1 MNRKRRAGPRK
12 GRARESWRILGRITG
27 VVLLAV
33 LVAGIVWWVHQPLLQ
48 LSHLPMS
55 NIQVRGNHH
64 VTKEDIFSQAGV
76 QAPVNAFQLDL
87 EEMAG
92 RIMAHPWI
100 RSVSIERRLPSG
112 LIITVEERQPIGLL
126 TSGKTYLLSTDGL
139 ILAEI
144 KKSPTRVLPR
154 FRPAWRAKYRVG
166 EQLDDPHLLGGLEL
180 LGALRDTPVLRQAEL
195 EEITV
200 EADGYYVLHLA
211 EGRPILRL
219 GPIEPLR
226 QLTRL
231 EIALRHRGQK
241 LENFAYVD
249 LRFPGRVIL
258 KPWRKEDEGWDGR
271 TT

>member
-1 MNRKRRAGPRK
+1 MRKRRRQDLWI
-12 GRARESWRILGRITG
+12 RLGRITRI
-27 VVLLAV
+27 VLLTV
-33 LVAGIVWWVHQPLLQ
+33 LVAGTVWWVHRPLVEFSSLQ
-48 LSHLPMS
+48 VST
-55 NIQVRGNHH
+55 IQVRGNHH
-64 VTKEDIFSQAGV
+64 VTKEDIRSHAGI
-76 QAPVNAFQLDL
+76 QTPVNTFHLDL

-112 LIITVEERQPIGLL
+112 LIITVEEREPIGLL

-139 ILAEI
+139 VLEEM
-144 KKSPTRVLPR
+144 KKSSTRVLPR
-154 FRPAWRAKYRVG
+154 FRPAWRVRCRVG
-166 EQLDDPHLLGGLEL
+166 EHLDDPHLLGGLEL
-180 LGALRDTPVLRQAEL
+180 LGALPDMPVLRQAEL

-200 EADGYYVLHLA
+200 EPDGYYVLHLA
-211 EGRPILRL
+211 QGRPVLRL
-219 GPIEPLR
+219 GPREPLK

-231 EIALRHRGQK
+231 EIALQHRGLT

-258 KPWRKEDEGWDGR
+258 KPWRKEGGEWDGR

>member
-1 MNRKRRAGPRK
+1 MSCRGSRVRKRRKQDWWTRL
-12 GRARESWRILGRITG
+12 RRITG

-33 LVAGIVWWVHQPLLQ
+33 LVAGIVWWVHRPLVE
-48 LSHLPMS
+48 LSHLHIR

-64 VTKEDIFSQAGV
+64 VTKEDIRSQAGIHT
-76 QAPVNAFQLDL
+76 PVNAFQLDL

-112 LIITVEERQPIGLL
+112 LIITVEERQAIGLL

-139 ILAEI
+139 ILEEM
-144 KKSPTRVLPR
+144 KKSSTRVLPR
-154 FRPAWRAKYRVG
+154 FRPAWRVRYRVG
-166 EQLDDPHLLGGLEL
+166 EHLDDPHLLEGLEL
-180 LGALRDTPVLRQAEL
+180 LGALPDVPVLRQAEL

-211 EGRPILRL
+211 QGRPVLRL

-231 EIALRHRGQK
+231 EIALRHRGLK

-258 KPWRKEDEGWDGR
+258 KPWRKEAEQWDGR